1 MATAEK
7 TILRVYGAFAATLI
21 FMLIPHVGMCII
33 AILLMLG
40 TTIAAYAVRR
50 KAEPGSLAADHMTFI
65 IRTIWIGSGLAAIT
79 TAMASYYMFMTAE
92 LLTLS
97 NCIISTGE
105 NFATRPYS
113 EYDYFAFEKDMM
125 RCIQDFTNDNSSVL
139 FVSLLIA
146 EGAPMLYFTYRLAK
160 GLSRARKGHRL
171 GNVKSWL

>member
-21 FMLIPHVGMCII
+21 FMLIPHIGMCVI

-40 TTIAAYAVRR
+40 TTIAAYSVRR
-50 KAEPGSLAADHMTFI
+50 KAEPDSLAADHMTFI

-79 TAMASYYMFMTAE
+79 TALASGYMLATADMVPLQSCSNHAAQTMANTGTQDPAAIQALMQPCIDGFVNGNMGV
-92 LLTLS
+92 LT
-97 NCIISTGE
+97 NAVIIAAG
-105 NFATRPYS
+105 
-113 EYDYFAFEKDMM
+113 
-125 RCIQDFTNDNSSVL
+125 V
-139 FVSLLIA
+139 
-146 EGAPMLYFTYRLAK
+146 PMLYFAYRLAK